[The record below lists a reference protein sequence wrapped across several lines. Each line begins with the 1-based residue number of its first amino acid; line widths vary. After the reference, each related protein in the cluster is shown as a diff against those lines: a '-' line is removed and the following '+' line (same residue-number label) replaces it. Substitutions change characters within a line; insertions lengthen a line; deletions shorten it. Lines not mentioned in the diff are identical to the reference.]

1 MLHRIA
7 DAIVE
12 RAEEIAFLECL
23 DTGQALRFMSKTAL
37 RGAENFRYF
46 ADLAPAARD
55 GKHLP
60 SDTLMN
66 VTTRVPIGPVG
77 VITPWNTPFML
88 STWKIAPAL
97 AAGCTVVH
105 KPAELSPITARLL
118 MEIAEEAGAVSVMVL
133 DKLPSDVRK
142 AGGVARTASIRII
155 QEIMDNVTIP
165 VMAKC
170 RIGHVYEANVLAE
183 TNVDMVD
190 ESEVLTP
197 ADEYHHI
204 WKWDYTT
211 PFVNGAR
218 SLGEAL
224 RRVEEGAAMIRTKG
238 EPGTGNVAEAITHI
252 KKVND
257 ELRAIKSIYDSGDK
271 QDLVRMARELKVSYQ
286 LVEETA
292 KIGRLP
298 VVNFAAG
305 GIATPADAAY
315 LMSLGCDGIF
325 VGSGIF
331 KAEDAQERAR
341 AVVLATTFWEE
352 PDKVKEAQKM
362 IDERQSLLGL
372 DVKNLELKMQ
382 ERGGSA

>member
-1 MLHRIA
+1 MIPLSGDIPNSKFEIKEVNEMNSISRGTSTLKRGFAHMLKIGVVM
-7 DAIVE
+7 DVTTVE
-12 RAEEIAFLECL
+12 
-23 DTGQALRFMSKTAL
+23 QAL
-37 RGAENFRYF
+37 
-46 ADLAPAARD
+46 
-55 GKHLP
+55 
-60 SDTLMN
+60 
-66 VTTRVPIGPVG
+66 
-77 VITPWNTPFML
+77 
-88 STWKIAPAL
+88 
-97 AAGCTVVH
+97 
-105 KPAELSPITARLL
+105 
-118 MEIAEEAGAVSVMVL
+118 IAEEAGAVSVMVL

-183 TNVDMVD
+183 TNVDMID

-238 EPGTGNVAEAITHI
+238 EPGTGNVAEAITNI
-252 KKVND
+252 KKVYD

-271 QDLVRMARELKVSYQ
+271 QDLVKMARELKVSYS

-331 KAEDAQERAR
+331 KAEDAKERAR

-352 PDKVKEAQKM
+352 PDKVKEAQRM
-362 IDERQSLLGL
+362 IDERQSILGL
-372 DVKNLELKMQ
+372 DVKDLELKMQ
-382 ERGGSA
+382 ERGGSV